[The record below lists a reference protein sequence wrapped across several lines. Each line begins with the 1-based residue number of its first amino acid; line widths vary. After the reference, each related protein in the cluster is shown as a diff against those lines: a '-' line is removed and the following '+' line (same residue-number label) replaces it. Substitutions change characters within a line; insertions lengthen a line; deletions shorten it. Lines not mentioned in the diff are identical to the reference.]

1 MSREAHESAAGD
13 REISKEPTREAK
25 NSTASVE
32 VHILTAYSALHCSK
46 KRDNLYSN
54 TVDLFLATYLI
65 YLPLPQS
72 TSHRYT
78 QIKSAEFHIVH
89 PTRLLKNVLC
99 MSVCM

>member
-1 MSREAHESAAGD
+1 MDQQTQHDVQAQPIIYPLYLGRNN
-13 REISKEPTREAK
+13 IS
-25 NSTASVE
+25 
-32 VHILTAYSALHCSK
+32 LQ
-46 KRDNLYSN
+46 N